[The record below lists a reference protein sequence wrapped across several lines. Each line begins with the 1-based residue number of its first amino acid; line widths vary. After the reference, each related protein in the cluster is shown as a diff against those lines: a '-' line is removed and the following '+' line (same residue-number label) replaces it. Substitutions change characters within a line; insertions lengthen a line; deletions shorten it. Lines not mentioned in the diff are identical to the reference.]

1 MAKKEMKQKRNKEQL
16 QTYSLVSGI
25 CLLLYFASF
34 GGMMMPMIFFPG
46 TILTWLV
53 GLVTGIL
60 AWQKDEKYGKTL
72 TITWI
77 VLTILGIF
85 FFLFMF
91 FMMVGLFGVGMAS
104 LLSALR

>member
-60 AWQKDEKYGKTL
+60 AWQKEEKYGKTL
-72 TITWI
+72 TIKSNE
-77 VLTILGIF
+77 LTEVEKQWP
-85 FFLFMF
+85 LFSTNHF
-91 FMMVGLFGVGMAS
+91 
-104 LLSALR
+104 